1 MAPFEKPVSLEAY
14 PDYMQYVQ
22 TPMDLQ
28 TIERKVNGDQYETPE
43 DFEYDCTLVFKNCEA
58 YNAARKGDH
67 LVAMAKYGAKQ
78 FRRIFPLRMKTF
90 EDPSSITA
98 NEEQTEASALTP
110 GNKKIKLEAGGV
122 TKMKVVPRISIT
134 AAQVS
139 SAAALAAKAA
149 KLPTASSIKIRAQP
163 VKANQPV
170 PLHIAIARV
179 KVRSMDERNVERSL
193 IRQMLKQN
201 FLDCRHLCF

>member
-22 TPMDLQ
+22 HPMDLQ
-28 TIERKVNGDQYETPE
+28 TIERKVNSDSYETPE

-58 YNAARKGDH
+58 YNAARKGEH

-78 FRRIFPLRMKTF
+78 FRRIFPLRMKSF
-90 EDPSSITA
+90 EDPSSTV
-98 NEEQTEASALTP
+98 EEQGDTAG
-110 GNKKIKLEAGGV
+110 GNKVKAEPGAGIV
-122 TKMKVVPRISIT
+122 KMRAVPRISIT

-139 SAAALAAKAA
+139 SAQAQAAKTT
-149 KLPTASSIKIRAQP
+149 KLTTIPSLKIRAAP
-163 VKANQPV
+163 AKANQPV

-179 KVRSMDERNVERSL
+179 KVSNWCELCVENR
-193 IRQMLKQN
+193 
-201 FLDCRHLCF
+201 